1 MTYDE
6 FIFHRFLNN
15 NDNEQTNQRTDMMK
29 LRIKKLDER
38 AVMPRYAKP
47 GDAGMDLTAIGC
59 DLDAGRMQVRY
70 RFGLA
75 FEIPEGYV
83 GLIFPRSSVVKKDM
97 TLANCVGVIDSGY
110 RGEVTAVFNLRR
122 GKRGYIYD
130 VGDRIAQLV
139 VVPFAHCEIEET
151 DELSET
157 ERGVGGYGSTGK

>member
-1 MTYDE
+1 M
-6 FIFHRFLNN
+6 
-15 NDNEQTNQRTDMMK
+15 NQQK

-83 GLIFPRSSVVKKDM
+83 GLIFPRSSICKKIL

-110 RGEVTAVFNLRR
+110 RGEVTAVFNMLPRAR
-122 GKRGYIYD
+122 GEIYN

-139 VVPFAHCEIEET
+139 VVPFAHCEIEEA

-157 ERGVGGYGSTGK
+157 ERGTGGYGSTGK

>member
-1 MTYDE
+1 MHKNTPE
-6 FIFHRFLNN
+6 K
-15 NDNEQTNQRTDMMK
+15 QK
-29 LRIKKLDER
+29 LKIKKLDER

-47 GDAGMDLTAIGC
+47 GDAGMDLVAIDGGW
-59 DLDAGRMQVRY
+59 DVGRMQVRY

-83 GLIFPRSSVVKKDM
+83 GLIFPRSSIVKKDV

-122 GKRGYIYD
+122 GERGEIYN

-139 VVPFAHCEIEET
+139 VMPFAQCEIEET

-157 ERGVGGYGSTGK
+157 ERGTGGYGSTGK

>member
-1 MTYDE
+1 MRKK
-6 FIFHRFLNN
+6 IPL
-15 NDNEQTNQRTDMMK
+15 K
-29 LRIKKLDER
+29 IKKLTPD
-38 AVMPRYAKP
+38 AVIPKYAKP
-47 GDAGMDLTAIGC
+47 GDAGMDLTAIDGEW
-59 DLDAGRMQVRY
+59 DVGRMQVRY

-110 RGEVTAVFNLRR
+110 RGEVTAVFNLRWEER
-122 GKRGYIYD
+122 GEIYN

-151 DELSET
+151 YELSET

>member
-1 MTYDE
+1 
-6 FIFHRFLNN
+6 
-15 NDNEQTNQRTDMMK
+15 MK
-29 LRIKKLDER
+29 LKIKKLDER

-47 GDAGMDLTAIGC
+47 GDAGMDLVAIDC
-59 DLDAGRMQVRY
+59 ELNTKRMHVRY

-83 GLIFPRSSVVKKDM
+83 GLIFPRSSVVKKDV

-110 RGEVTAVFNLRR
+110 RGEVTAVFNLLR
-122 GKRGYIYD
+122 GERGEIYA

-139 VVPFAHCEIEET
+139 VVPFARCEIEET
-151 DELSET
+151 DNLSET